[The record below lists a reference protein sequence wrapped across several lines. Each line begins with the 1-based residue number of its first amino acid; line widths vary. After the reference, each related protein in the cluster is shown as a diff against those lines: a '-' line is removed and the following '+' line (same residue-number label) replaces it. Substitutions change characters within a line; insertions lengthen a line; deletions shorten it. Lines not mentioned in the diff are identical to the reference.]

1 MNLLF
6 APWLPVRL
14 HGGEQRHISFS
25 EISSPDIADFYF
37 PRADFQG
44 AAYQFAI
51 GVLQTLFAPKD
62 EESWFDLYEQA
73 PASNVLAEALEQG
86 RHAFELLAAT
96 EQSPRFMQDFD
107 PLEQAEAGP
116 VSGLLIEAPGG
127 NTLKLNTDHFVKRG
141 LYQQI
146 SLPMAA
152 MALFTLQINA
162 PSGGQG
168 HRTGLRGGGPLT
180 TLVLPQDADASL
192 WQKLWLNVLSREVFS
207 YPDPDLHSTAVF
219 PWLGATKDSKQKGT
233 EVYAKDV
240 HPLHMYW
247 AMPRRIRLEVQ
258 QGSGHCDLTQHECDG
273 YVSHYRTQNYGYNY
287 SGSWFHPLTHYR
299 VNPKKPDED
308 NLSTKGQP
316 GGVTYK
322 YWQALTLQDKDDG
335 NIPALVV
342 TACSSER
349 NGRLKGDY
357 QRLWAFG
364 YDMDNMKARGWYSTE
379 LPLFH
384 VKQKQRDRLLK
395 EVKAI
400 QQLAAEALWCCRT
413 QIKAA
418 WFSKPADVKG
428 DTSFVDLQFWQRT
441 EQFFYQTIAQLLID
455 MSLDEKV
462 TATVALRWLMAL
474 KHTAT
479 DLFDELVLSD
489 SDQDMARA
497 VKARRALTGW
507 FIGGKTVKS
516 FKQAYDI
523 ASSPAGTSSTVIS
536 AQHQQEAKV

>member
-6 APWLPVRL
+6 ERWIPVRL
-14 HGGEQRHISFS
+14 QNGERRNISLS
-25 EISSPDIADFYF
+25 DITSPQIADFAF

-51 GVLQTLFAPKD
+51 GALQTLFAPKD
-62 EESWFDLYEQA
+62 EECWFDFYLQA
-73 PASNVLAEALEQG
+73 PTAVVLHEALEKG
-86 RHAFELLAAT
+86 RHAFELMADSANT
-96 EQSPRFMQDFD
+96 PRFMQDFD
-107 PLEQAEAGP
+107 ALEQAEAGP

-141 LYQQI
+141 LYGQL

-152 MALFTLQINA
+152 IALFTLQINA

-180 TLVLPQDADASL
+180 TLVLPHDADASL
-192 WQKLWLNVLSREVFS
+192 WQKLWLNVLSRETFR
-207 YPDPDLHSTAVF
+207 YQDPDLHSVSVF
-219 PWLGATKDSKQKGT
+219 PWLGPTKESKLKGT

-258 QGSGHCDLTQHECDG
+258 HGSAQCDLNQQPCES
-273 YVSHYRTQNYGYNY
+273 YVTHYRTQNYGCNY

-299 VNPKKPDED
+299 VNPKKPEED

-322 YWQALTLQDKDDG
+322 YWQALTLQDKDEG

-349 NGRLKGDY
+349 NSRLKGEY

-384 VKQKQRDRLLK
+384 IKPKQRERLLK
-395 EVKAI
+395 DIKAV
-400 QQLAAEALWCCRT
+400 QQLAAEAVWCCRT
-413 QIKAA
+413 QVKAA
-418 WFSKPADVKG
+418 WFGKPADVKG
-428 DTSFVDLQFWQRT
+428 DTSFVDLQFWQRS
-441 EQFFYQTIAQLLID
+441 EQAFYQTIAQILSDEHATDSLTPDAALKWLL
-455 MSLDEKV
+455 
-462 TATVALRWLMAL
+462 AL

-479 DLFDELVLSD
+479 DLFDELVLSVSD
-489 SDQDMARA
+489 SQKDIARS
-497 VKARRALTGW
+497 VKARGALTGW
-507 FIGGKTVKS
+507 FVGGKSIKS
-516 FKQAYDI
+516 FKQAYQI
-523 ASSPAGTSSTVIS
+523 PTLSTATPAKNM
-536 AQHQQEAKV
+536 QEAKA